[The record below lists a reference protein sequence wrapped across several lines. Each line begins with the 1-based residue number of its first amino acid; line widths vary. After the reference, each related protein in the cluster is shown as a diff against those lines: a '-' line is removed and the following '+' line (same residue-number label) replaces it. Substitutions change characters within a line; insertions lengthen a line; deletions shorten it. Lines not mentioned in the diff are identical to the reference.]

1 MGVWVPAWVVAP
13 TYLGHFSLADQ
24 RLAASELPGPWVEY
38 MLPHFGFFG
47 KLSFPPSVPPHLL
60 WYYCL
65 WRAREVISFH
75 SDNYALSWN
84 ESTFA
89 NDVIFAS
96 LHQLGHEPWQK
107 YYHTERERIKTH
119 SAVDKRFHSTL
130 SILFISTFSPPLST
144 QLTHSQIHSHRVTKC
159 PDLGGNGKLNIQEIR
174 ARASSSG
181 MTVCSHTDTKVS
193 NSLH

>member
-119 SAVDKRFHSTL
+119 SAVDKHEVSTAPNPYYLFPYFHL
-130 SILFISTFSPPLST
+130 PYP
-144 QLTHSQIHSHRVTKC
+144 HS
-159 PDLGGNGKLNIQEIR
+159 
-174 ARASSSG
+174 
-181 MTVCSHTDTKVS
+181 SHTHKYTHTVLPS
-193 NSLH
+193 VQI

>member
-96 LHQLGHEPWQK
+96 LHQLGHEPWQFGRGQ
-107 YYHTERERIKTH
+107 TWG
-119 SAVDKRFHSTL
+119 FHSTL

-144 QLTHSQIHSHRVTKC
+144 QLTHSQIHSHHVTKC
-159 PDLGGNGKLNIQEIR
+159 PDLGRNGKLNIQEIR

-181 MTVCSHTDTKVS
+181 ITVCSHTDTKVS